1 MNKFYVTVVAC
12 LTFISAAF
20 SQDRYWVGPATN
32 TNWNNTA
39 NWSSSDGGPGGA
51 SVPNGIGSNAIF
63 NSNAIVNLDILNPS
77 LTRLLVSNNSNV
89 TIYSAQDSRL
99 TIHGTSTS
107 FPGLTITSG
116 STLRD
121 STSNTAVDFEVYFA
135 NNARGRIDG
144 TWAFNSIGVP
154 VNLGP
159 FFNISDTTG
168 LNTKVQVNGKIYV
181 GNPSTYPISNAFN
194 YLDFLAGSE
203 YHLDGNKGSIFGASW
218 NIASTIRITGRTTTG
233 PTINGSGTAR
243 PISKIIYNCPNQSAQ
258 LSLNLVNRQL
268 KSDLIIE
275 NTNGQ
280 ELVIF
285 GAGTGSTPL
294 TIANSIDGNLSIS
307 GNSNVLLSNSTSG
320 NRTNTL
326 TVGGDFIMSGGT
338 FDFFKDN
345 NLTAPST
352 VKVKGNIL
360 HTGGTI
366 KATSNANST
375 TTEYFIF
382 EMNGTTPQ
390 TITSIPGS
398 WSTPRNFITLRMNNA
413 AGVTLNTPLSVGL
426 LSWNSANKGVLYTT
440 PTNIITVMS
449 SQTGVLPA
457 NSPGNNGYVEGP
469 IRRRTA
475 ALGQYEI
482 PVGKNGDLHMVEL
495 GPNSTSESYFIVE
508 YFDYSYSDLSV
519 QPPLTAVSDQY
530 FWSISKESGGADV
543 SIRMFLESAIPGA
556 KSTDA
561 LLPAKYNGTDWL
573 NVKGSTGTSLV
584 PGNSTS
590 GFVTTDVQTSYSDY
604 TIAYGA
610 QSALPVN
617 LVSFNGKKIN
627 SGRSQLTWVISSNAR
642 PEKFEIL
649 RSTDG
654 RNFTSIGTV
663 TGVITRLQYDFEDA
677 QMVNG
682 NNFYRLKLYDKDGS
696 VNYSKIITLMNGT
709 NGFFMTSMLPTVVY
723 DRAKVNI
730 SSSKKGSVQLV
741 VTDMNGRIVHQQISA
756 ITTENQD
763 IWVELRSLSKG
774 AYHITGYFDGNR
786 SQTIRFVKQ

>member
-32 TNWNNTA
+32 SNWNNTA
-39 NWSSSDGGPGGA
+39 NWSATDGGAGGA
-51 SVPNGIGSNAIF
+51 SVPNGISSNAIF
-63 NSNAIVNLDILNPS
+63 NSNAVVNLDILNPS
-77 LTRLLVSNNSNV
+77 LNRLLISNNSTV
-89 TIYSAQDSRL
+89 TIYSAQNSRL

-107 FPGLTITSG
+107 FPGLTINAG

-121 STSNTAVDFEVYFA
+121 STNNTAVDFEVYFA
-135 NNARGRIDG
+135 SNARGRIDG
-144 TWAFNSIGVP
+144 TWVFNSIDVP

-159 FFNISDTTG
+159 YFNITDTLG
-168 LNTKVQVNGKIYV
+168 LNNKVLVNGKIYV
-181 GNPSTYPISNAFN
+181 GNPSTYPIFNAFN

-233 PTINGSGTAR
+233 PIINGTR
-243 PISKIIYNCPNQSAQ
+243 PVSKIIYNCPNQATQ
-258 LSLNLVNRQL
+258 LSMNLINRQF

-280 ELVIF
+280 ELVLF
-285 GAGTGSTPL
+285 GSGSNNNPL
-294 TIANSIDGNLSIS
+294 TIANAIDGKLEIS
-307 GNSNVLLSNSTSG
+307 GNSYVLLSNSNVG

-326 TVGGDFIMSGGT
+326 TIGGDLIVSGGT
-338 FDFFKDN
+338 LDFYKFN
-345 NLTAPST
+345 IASTPST
-352 VKVKGNIL
+352 IKVNGNIL

-366 KATSNANST
+366 KATSNSNST
-375 TTEYFIF
+375 TQEYFII
-382 EMNGTTPQ
+382 EMNGTAPQ

-426 LSWNSANKGVLYTT
+426 LSWNSANKGILHTT

-457 NSPGNNGYVEGP
+457 YLPANNGYVDGP

-475 ALGQYEI
+475 NQGQYEI
-482 PVGKNGDLHMVEL
+482 PVGKNGDLHMIEL
-495 GPNSTSESYFIVE
+495 APNSTAESYYVVE

-519 QPPLTAVSDQY
+519 QPPLSAVSDQY
-530 FWSISKESGGADV
+530 FWSVAKESGADA
-543 SIRMFLESAIPGA
+543 SIRMFLESAIAGA

-573 NVKGSTGTSLV
+573 NIKGSTGTSLV
-584 PGNSTS
+584 PGNSS
-590 GFVTTDVQTSYSDY
+590 AGYVTTDLQTSYGDY

-617 LVSFNGKKIN
+617 LVSFNGKKLN

-654 RNFTSIGTV
+654 KNFTSIGTV
-663 TGVITRLQYDFEDA
+663 TGVITKLQYDFEDA

-709 NGFFMTSMLPTVVY
+709 TGFFMTSMLPTIVY

-730 SSSKKGSVQLV
+730 SSSRKGSVQLV
-741 VTDMNGRIVHQQISA
+741 VTDVNGRIVHQQISA
-756 ITTENQD
+756 ITAENQD